1 MRRASKIEV
10 VVHIDDALNEDQ
22 RLDFV
27 SRLRGCDGVEHASFT
42 PGHQHL
48 LLVDYDR
55 DQLNALDVLGYV
67 GEFQKAE
74 LVGPI

>member
-1 MRRASKIEV
+1 MRKARKIEV
-10 VVHIDDALNEDQ
+10 VVHVDDALNENQ

-27 SRLRGCDGVEHASFT
+27 SRLRGCDGVERACFT
-42 PGHQHL
+42 PGRDHL

-67 GEFQKAE
+67 REFHKAE